1 LLVFYT
7 IIAKGIGSGWWYDD
21 KAFLIAAAGAAIG
34 TWLSFSI
41 RRVELS
47 FSQLAILEEDV
58 LDPSVRIVFVIG
70 LTLIGYRCLAR
81 DH

>member
-1 LLVFYT
+1 VTVACILHNHCQGV
-7 IIAKGIGSGWWYDD
+7 GSGWWYDD

-58 LDPSVRIVFVIG
+58 LDPSVRRG
-70 LTLIGYRCLAR
+70 RMRTR
-81 DH
+81 